1 MTAARGHGTP
11 EAGERTRA
19 LDTQLHA
26 GIAWFRAAAWIWVVT
41 VAALS
46 ADRMS
51 DPVLAWIAVGIAGV
65 VTYWLLRRPSGAS
78 AVRVPAVVLL
88 VDLATGALLL
98 AADGWV
104 YAHGRP
110 QSLATAWPVAA
121 VLMIGVARDALTAV
135 GAAVVLGAAR
145 GIGLIGMSGAPGS
158 WTLSQGLSVLSTV
171 VLYGLAGAA
180 AATVARRIR
189 NAEDRAARAAAREE
203 VARDLHD
210 GMLQTLAAVQR
221 RSDDPALVRLA
232 RTQEAELRVY
242 LFESADDAGV
252 AAGVGHDEPGADE
265 PTTDTAA
272 AARTAK
278 PGVEAALRR
287 VVSEATSRWDIT
299 VSQAYVAPLP
309 AMADGAIEALVGAVG
324 ECLVNVAKHA
334 GVDTAH
340 VLVESDG
347 DVVAVTVRDRG
358 VGFDPATVERG
369 GLDRSVS
376 DRLATCDGHMELVSA
391 VGRGTE
397 VRLRVPGRRAAPR
410 RPAGRR

>member
-1 MTAARGHGTP
+1 VTTAPGHPTGG
-11 EAGERTRA
+11 AGDRTRA
-19 LDTQLHA
+19 LDTQLYA
-26 GIAWFRAAAWIWVVT
+26 GIAWFRTAAWIWVVT

-46 ADRMS
+46 ADRMTG
-51 DPVLAWIAVGIAGV
+51 PVLVWVVVGIAGA
-65 VTYWLLRRPSGAS
+65 VTYWLLRRPSGTS
-78 AVRVPAVVLL
+78 TGVVPAAVLL

-104 YAHGRP
+104 YANGRP

-121 VLMIGVARDALTAV
+121 VLVIGVARDTIAAV
-135 GAAVVLGAAR
+135 GAAVVLGIAR
-145 GIGLIGMSGAPGS
+145 GVGLIGMSGAPEV
-158 WTLSQGLSVLSTV
+158 WTLSQWLSVVSTV

-180 AATVARRIR
+180 ASTVARRIR

-221 RSDDPALVRLA
+221 RSDDPALVHLA

-242 LFESADDAGV
+242 LFETADDGA
-252 AAGVGHDEPGADE
+252 VGGADLVGGAA
-265 PTTDTAA
+265 DGQVSSTAA
-272 AARTAK
+272 AAPTG

-287 VVSEATSRWDIT
+287 GVSDATARWGIS

-309 AMADGAIEALVGAVG
+309 TVDAAAVEALAGAVG
-324 ECLVNVAKHA
+324 ECLANVAKHA

-340 VLVESDG
+340 VLVETDG

-358 VGFDPATVERG
+358 AGFDPDAVDRG
-369 GLDRSVS
+369 GLDRSVA
-376 DRLATCDGHMELVSA
+376 DRLAACDGDVDLVSA
-391 VGRGTE
+391 TGRGTE
-397 VRLRVPGRRAAPR
+397 VRLRVPCRRSSPR